1 MNLSFWELKNWFWN
15 VDYTIVGSGIVG
27 LHAAL
32 QLRNRFPE
40 SKILIIEK
48 GMLPQGASTKNA
60 GFACFGSISEIIDD
74 LNSHSEE
81 DVIQLM
87 NEHIKFID
95 IEHRGFLMLDVTKE
109 KTQGDYYFINN
120 NLN

>member
-48 GMLPQGASTKNA
+48 GMLPQK
-60 GFACFGSISEIIDD
+60 
-74 LNSHSEE
+74 L
-81 DVIQLM
+81 
-87 NEHIKFID
+87 
-95 IEHRGFLMLDVTKE
+95 
-109 KTQGDYYFINN
+109 
-120 NLN
+120 